1 LIIKIDIPYET
12 VMKNLDL
19 LTQAEKKVICIVFG
33 INRDKIT
40 DVEKIS
46 DEAGLPLYTTENL
59 LSSAISKLKR
69 VQD

>member
-1 LIIKIDIPYET
+1 MIIKIDIPYET